1 MWYFLEKKYF
11 QKKGFF
17 YQRNIY
23 CLTDDISIIF
33 HFNTY
38 DLVGQAKGLKLFSV
52 TRKSSHMLAKYTWKI
67 DVTFTTHQDLPI
79 FGPRVLANGTLPIMA
94 RHNTELRGDL
104 DDIKIYNVF
113 VVTKKNLWKSLPSFL
128 KTVIKTIT
136 TNKERWKDVWRSP
149 REFNPNMFNQIS
161 QIPFLLA
168 LELCQK

>member
-1 MWYFLEKKYF
+1 MVKCDTSLRKNISKK
-11 QKKGFF
+11 KVFF
-17 YQRNIY
+17 IREIF
-23 CLTDDISIIF
+23 TDDISIIF

-67 DVTFTTHQDLPI
+67 DVTFTTHQDLPS

-113 VVTKKNLWKSLPSFL
+113 VVTKKNL
-128 KTVIKTIT
+128 
-136 TNKERWKDVWRSP
+136 
-149 REFNPNMFNQIS
+149 
-161 QIPFLLA
+161 
-168 LELCQK
+168 